1 MEGPYKGLTLNLSTP
16 MKRSKNK
23 QNKPKKTYKQKLK
36 TAWLVLK
43 ILLLIGI
50 ITSLV
55 GFYYFKNLNS
65 LIEAKFDQDRKW
77 NIPSRIYSDASYLYP
92 GIDIKKSHI
101 IDKLDRLGY
110 RNVGA
115 EIKGPGDYAKA
126 KGRLDIYLHD
136 FDYPLEDFKG
146 FAVRLKLSG
155 SQIVELLKLP
165 NQEELS
171 VAKLEPEQISSVFDD
186 QMEERTVVTLEEV
199 PPMLLQSI
207 IVIEDE
213 RFFKHKGI
221 DPWGIARAAIK
232 NLMALRIVE
241 GGSTLT
247 QQLVKNYF
255 LHSRKSFWRKFREQL
270 MAIQLERNHTKA
282 EILEAYINEIYLGQ
296 RGSSSV
302 SGVAEA
308 SRYFF
313 AKNVD
318 QLTISECAL
327 LAGMI
332 KSPYTYNPRLHPER
346 AKERRNF
353 VLSRLVEED
362 LISEEQYK
370 KAQTEPIITPKA
382 VKITGRAP
390 YFIDFVKKQ
399 LADLYPEEVLQTE
412 GMRIF
417 TTLDMSMQLAAEKAV
432 KQGLQNLEER
442 FGKAM
447 PKDHLGE
454 LQAVLI
460 AMQPA
465 NGYIRALV
473 GGRDYSESQFNRA
486 IQAKRQPGS
495 AFKPFVY
502 LTALDP
508 RRSDTFYTPASI
520 MEDTSFTVKSGGED
534 WTPKNYDKEEH
545 GQVTLRKALEKSYN
559 IVASKVAINAGLEN
573 VVQTAKQAGIE
584 SNIDAVPSLALG
596 AFEVSPMELAAAY
609 TIFPNGGILAQ
620 PISIMHVVT
629 EKGEVLEK
637 ETVKMKRVFD
647 AGPVYLTT
655 SLMKGV
661 VDRGTAAA
669 ARIWGLKGPAAGK
682 TGTTSNYRDAWFVG
696 FQPNFLALSW
706 VGFDDNAITNM
717 SGSRAAL
724 PIWTD
729 FMKNAAPRSAPDFS
743 SPPGIVLVD
752 IDPITGKL
760 ANNKCPDFIEEVFL
774 EGTQPNQ
781 YCDEV
786 KVDEEDVY

>member
-1 MEGPYKGLTLNLSTP
+1 
-16 MKRSKNK
+16 MKRLKN
-23 QNKPKKTYKQKLK
+23 QPNKPKKSFKQKLK
-36 TAWLVLK
+36 QAWSIFK
-43 ILLLIGI
+43 ILVIVGI
-50 ITSLV
+50 VTSIL
-55 GFYYFKNLNS
+55 GFYYLKHLNR
-65 LIEAKFDQDRKW
+65 LIEAKFDQPRKW
-77 NIPSRIYSDASYLYP
+77 NLPSRIYSDAAYLYP
-92 GIDIKKSHI
+92 GLDLKTSHI
-101 IDKLDRLGY
+101 IEKLDRLGY
-110 RNVGA
+110 RNVGT
-115 EIKGPGDYAKA
+115 EIKGPGDYAQA
-126 KGRLDIYLHD
+126 SDHLDIYLHD
-136 FDYPLEDFKG
+136 FKYPLEDFKG
-146 FAVRLKLSG
+146 FALRLKLVED
-155 SQIVELLKLP
+155 QIVELIKLASK
-165 NQEELS
+165 EDLS
-171 VAKLEPEQISSVFDD
+171 VAKLEPEQISSIFDK
-186 QMEERTVVTLEEV
+186 QMEDRTVVNLQQV

-213 RFFKHKGI
+213 RYFKHKGV
-221 DPWGIARAAIK
+221 DPWGIARAAVK

-247 QQLVKNYF
+247 QQLIKNYF
-255 LHSRKSFWRKFREQL
+255 LHSKKSFWRKFREQL
-270 MAIQLERNHTKA
+270 MAIQLEQNHTKA

-296 RGSSSV
+296 RGSSSI

-308 SRYFF
+308 ARYFF

-332 KSPYTYNPRLHPER
+332 RSPYSYNPRLHPER
-346 AKERRNF
+346 AQERRNF
-353 VLSRLVEED
+353 VLNRLLEED
-362 LISEEQYK
+362 LISEQQYK
-370 KAQTEPIITPKA
+370 KALAEPIIMPKA
-382 VKITGRAP
+382 IITAGRAP
-390 YFIDFVKKQ
+390 YFIDFVKMQ

-412 GMRIF
+412 GLHIF

-432 KQGLQNLEER
+432 QEGLKTLEQSY
-442 FGKAM
+442 GKTL
-447 PKDHLGE
+447 PKDHLGD
-454 LQAVLI
+454 LQGVLI

-473 GGRDYSESQFNRA
+473 GGRNYAESQFNRA
-486 IQAKRQPGS
+486 VQANRQPGS

-508 RRSDTFYTPASI
+508 RKSDTFYTPAS
-520 MEDTSFTVKSGGED
+520 MAEDAAFSVESGGEN
-534 WTPKNYDKEEH
+534 WSPKNYDNEEH
-545 GQVTLRKALEKSYN
+545 GLVSLRTALEKSYN
-559 IVASKVAINAGLEN
+559 IVAAKVAINAGLDN
-573 VVQTAKQAGIE
+573 VVKTAGQAGIK
-584 SNIDAVPSLALG
+584 SKIDPVPSLALG
-596 AFEVSPMELAAAY
+596 SFEVTPMELAAAY

-669 ARIWGLKGPAAGK
+669 ARIWGLEGVAAGK

-696 FQPNFLALSW
+696 FTPNFLALSW
-706 VGFDDNAITNM
+706 VGFDDNAVTNM

-729 FMKNAAPRSAPDFS
+729 FMKQAAPRSAPDFS
-743 SPPGIVLVD
+743 SPPGIVLVN
-752 IDPITGKL
+752 IDPVSGKL
-760 ANNKCPDFIEEVFL
+760 ANNKCPNFIEEVFL
-774 EGTQPNQ
+774 EGTQPNE

-786 KVDEEDVY
+786 KVDEQDMY